1 MSKYILR
8 IYNGLFVP
16 FLAITGILVLRSSE
30 IGNHPLLP
38 VDVVLGFA
46 MIFAALLELLAVII
60 DKESW
65 YNLAFTLTTIS
76 LSAWSFTICIYAIYG
91 MVEWT
96 RVVVFAYVLWN
107 NAFMQPYLINE
118 RIVQNILLEHGTVPP
133 DEHH

>member
-38 VDVVLGFA
+38 VDVVLGFS

-118 RIVQNILLEHGTVPP
+118 RIVQNILLEHGTVPQ